1 MRTVLINCGPIVHVD
16 SNEPVTGHEMLDDK
30 WIFSKGKAIVVN
42 GLQIESIRDSQ
53 EVLDD
58 YQSHDSNEV
67 TVVDV
72 GGNAIIPGL
81 IDSHT
86 HMVWGGD
93 RSREVRWKQQGKTY
107 LDIANMGGGI
117 VSTVNST
124 KSLSEKE
131 LFIIA
136 KNRMMESL
144 RNGTTHIE
152 TKSGY
157 GLDTDTEIK
166 LLNVAKQ
173 LSEDNETP
181 SIDSTWLG
189 AHAIPDKHTLESY
202 TEEIISEQ
210 LPLVA
215 ETQLARS
222 ADVFCEPG
230 WFGIDESEEILKA
243 AKSYGMN
250 LRMHID
256 EFSDGNGG
264 ELAAKLKVDTADHS
278 HYTSEDN
285 RVKMTNSGVNT
296 GFLPGTPYSMGSD
309 WPDFN
314 SMIENKHLWTIAT
327 DFNPNNQILSM
338 PFVASCIVQRCGVDP
353 LAALVASTINPSF
366 TTPHQTG
373 MRHGVISPGA
383 IANLNI
389 LNSKHW
395 ESWCLTPGHSPIS
408 ANVLNGKYTNYE
420 N

>member
-16 SNEPVTGHEMLDDK
+16 SNEPITGHEMLDDK

-42 GLQIESIRDSQ
+42 GLQIESIGDSQ
-53 EVLDD
+53 DVLDD

-86 HMVWGGD
+86 HIVWGGD

-124 KSLSEKE
+124 KSLTEKE

-136 KNRMMESL
+136 KKRMMESL

-189 AHAIPDKHTLESY
+189 AHAIPSKHTLESY
-202 TEEIISEQ
+202 TEEIISKQ

-285 RVKMTNSGVNT
+285 RVKMTNSGVST

-408 ANVLNGKYTNYE
+408 ANVLNGKYANYE

>member
-1 MRTVLINCGPIVHVD
+1 MSTVLINCGPIVHVD
-16 SNEPVTGHEMLDDK
+16 SNVPITGQDMLDDK
-30 WIFSKGKAIVVN
+30 WIIAKGEAIV
-42 GLQIESIRDSQ
+42 IEDSLIKDIGNSM
-53 EVLDD
+53 EILDD

-67 TVVDV
+67 NIIDV
-72 GGNAIIPGL
+72 YGKAIIPGI

-93 RSREVRWKQQGKTY
+93 RSREVRWKQQGNTY
-107 LDIANMGGGI
+107 SDIANMGGGI

-124 KSLSEKE
+124 RSLSEAD
-131 LFIIA
+131 LYAIA
-136 KNRMMESL
+136 KQRMMHAL
-144 RNGTTHIE
+144 KNGTTHIE

-157 GLDTDTEIK
+157 GLDTKTEMK
-166 LLNVAKQ
+166 LLRVAKQ
-173 LSEDNETP
+173 LRDDNATP
-181 SIDSTWLG
+181 SVDSTWLG
-189 AHAIPDKHTLESY
+189 AHAIPDNHTLDSY
-202 TEEIISEQ
+202 TEEIITQQ

-215 ETQLARS
+215 EAKLARS

-230 WFGIDESEEILKA
+230 WFGIDESEQILKA
-243 AKSYGMN
+243 AKSHGMN

-256 EFSDGNGG
+256 EFSDGGGG
-264 ELAAKLKVDTADHS
+264 ELAAKLRVDTADHA
-278 HYTSEDN
+278 HYTSEEN
-285 RVKMTNSGVNT
+285 RDKMSKADVST

-314 SMIENKHLWTIAT
+314 SMIENNHLWTIAT

-366 TTPHQTG
+366 TTPHPTG
-373 MRHGVISPGA
+373 MRHGVIAKGA
-383 IANLNI
+383 VANLNI

-408 ANVLNGKYTNYE
+408 ANILNGQYNNYE
-420 N
+420 Y

>member
-16 SNEPVTGHEMLDDK
+16 SNEPITGHEMLDDK

-42 GLQIESIRDSQ
+42 GLQIESIGDSQ
-53 EVLDD
+53 EVIDD

-86 HMVWGGD
+86 HIVWGGD

-107 LDIANMGGGI
+107 LDIAKMGGGI

-124 KSLSEKE
+124 KSLTEKE

-136 KNRMMESL
+136 KKRMMESL

-189 AHAIPDKHTLESY
+189 AHAIPSKHTLESY
-202 TEEIISEQ
+202 TEEIISKQ

-278 HYTSEDN
+278 HYTSEA
-285 RVKMTNSGVNT
+285 VSYTHLT
-296 GFLPGTPYSMGSD
+296 LP
-309 WPDFN
+309 
-314 SMIENKHLWTIAT
+314 TI
-327 DFNPNNQILSM
+327 L
-338 PFVASCIVQRCGVDP
+338 
-353 LAALVASTINPSF
+353 LV
-366 TTPHQTG
+366 
-373 MRHGVISPGA
+373 
-383 IANLNI
+383 
-389 LNSKHW
+389 
-395 ESWCLTPGHSPIS
+395 
-408 ANVLNGKYTNYE
+408 
-420 N
+420 